1 MKDAEQPKF
10 IHLRCHSEYSVTDGI
25 VKLEE
30 YLNQALEVDMPAL
43 ALTDLSNLFGAVKF
57 YKKAIDKKIKPIIG
71 CDVWVQNEKNRE
83 QPYRIL
89 VLCQSQEG
97 YLNLSRLIS
106 KSFLENQYK
115 GRAEVKSE
123 WLLEDFNKG
132 LIILSGALQGEIGQL
147 ILNDKAKEASE
158 IALKWQEKF
167 GDRFYLE
174 LQRYAEGKLL
184 EDQERY
190 IQQALHLA
198 SQNEIPVVATHP
210 IQFMQADDFRAH
222 ETKTC
227 IAEGYVLADSRR
239 PKTFSPNQFFKDGEA
254 MADLFKDIPSAIENS
269 LEIAKRCN
277 FSFHLGDTYL
287 PNFPIPEGMNIDEF
301 LKSEAEKG
309 LKQRLESFPDQD
321 AIDEKVYF
329 DRLNFEV
336 DVINQM
342 GFPGYFLIVADFIQW
357 SKDENIPVGP
367 GRGSGAGSIVAWA
380 LKITDLDPIRYGL
393 LFERFLNPERV
404 SMPDFDIDFC
414 QDRRDEVIRYV
425 ADKYGAPQVAQ
436 IITFG
441 KLQARAVLRASQ
453 YPSFSPPPN

>member
-147 ILNDKAKEASE
+147 ILNDKVKEASE
-158 IALKWQEKF
+158 
-167 GDRFYLE
+167 
-174 LQRYAEGKLL
+174 
-184 EDQERY
+184 
-190 IQQALHLA
+190 
-198 SQNEIPVVATHP
+198 V
-210 IQFMQADDFRAH
+210 
-222 ETKTC
+222 C
-227 IAEGYVLADSRR
+227 I
-239 PKTFSPNQFFKDGEA
+239 K
-254 MADLFKDIPSAIENS
+254 MA
-269 LEIAKRCN
+269 R
-277 FSFHLGDTYL
+277 
-287 PNFPIPEGMNIDEF
+287 
-301 LKSEAEKG
+301 
-309 LKQRLESFPDQD
+309 
-321 AIDEKVYF
+321 
-329 DRLNFEV
+329 
-336 DVINQM
+336 
-342 GFPGYFLIVADFIQW
+342 
-357 SKDENIPVGP
+357 
-367 GRGSGAGSIVAWA
+367 
-380 LKITDLDPIRYGL
+380 KIW
-393 LFERFLNPERV
+393 
-404 SMPDFDIDFC
+404 
-414 QDRRDEVIRYV
+414 
-425 ADKYGAPQVAQ
+425 
-436 IITFG
+436 
-441 KLQARAVLRASQ
+441 
-453 YPSFSPPPN
+453 